1 MSFWIITLVLFAV
14 AALFVALPLLLRT
27 GAGSYASE
35 VMRRNANIALFQE
48 RSDEFEQE
56 LNSGNID
63 KAQFDALLQE
73 LQQNLLADAG
83 APAAAPVSERQTSK
97 WRTYAL
103 PLVLIAIMPVVAYL
117 MYSEWGYIDDVEL
130 MDLFQRTVS
139 NQGDQA
145 ESQELIVKLGEVVQ
159 ADQNREWA
167 WYFLGENFAALGMF
181 AEAEIAYQQSADRL
195 EEGSEKAL
203 VLGRVALTK
212 YINSE
217 FMITDEVMS
226 VIQQA
231 RALNPREASVL
242 QLLAADA
249 EERQDYEEAIE
260 YWRLLVQINPNS
272 PQAEVLRQNIA
283 RAQTVLGQDVA
294 EGGPA
299 IDVNISLADSV
310 QLAPETRVFVTARN
324 AEREGMPPL
333 AVVPLTVAQLP
344 ATVTLDNNT
353 AVGAFNLASADTV
366 YVSVLISSDGTANA
380 KSGDYRSVSENF
392 SHNNQHSVI
401 ELEVSDRIP

>member
-145 ESQELIVKLGEVVQ
+145 ESQELIVKLEQVC
-159 ADQNREWA
+159 
-167 WYFLGENFAALGMF
+167 
-181 AEAEIAYQQSADRL
+181 
-195 EEGSEKAL
+195 
-203 VLGRVALTK
+203 
-212 YINSE
+212 
-217 FMITDEVMS
+217 
-226 VIQQA
+226 
-231 RALNPREASVL
+231 
-242 QLLAADA
+242 
-249 EERQDYEEAIE
+249 
-260 YWRLLVQINPNS
+260 
-272 PQAEVLRQNIA
+272 
-283 RAQTVLGQDVA
+283 
-294 EGGPA
+294 
-299 IDVNISLADSV
+299 
-310 QLAPETRVFVTARN
+310 
-324 AEREGMPPL
+324 
-333 AVVPLTVAQLP
+333 
-344 ATVTLDNNT
+344 
-353 AVGAFNLASADTV
+353 
-366 YVSVLISSDGTANA
+366 
-380 KSGDYRSVSENF
+380 
-392 SHNNQHSVI
+392 
-401 ELEVSDRIP
+401 